1 MIAEK
6 IEHVLTTWS
15 QHIQAGELPMHVY
28 TLGCERLQDAANRLR
43 NLTAAVDHGS
53 VGCPVLAENIGR
65 VHCGRSQ
72 ASRSSDPLSGA
83 MRERCPSCPNAPV
96 GQLAYEGADELSKR
110 LESVLERWR
119 SKGGRKGPDM
129 VTFVMGCCTV
139 REVGAQVR
147 TFEATE
153 IPADIA
159 EMEIEAL
166 QRHFADLIDPD
177 PRYARTRD

>member
-15 QHIQAGELPMHVY
+15 QHIMAGELPMHVY
-28 TLGCERLQDAANRLR
+28 ELGCERLQDAANRLR
-43 NLTAAVDHGS
+43 NLTVAIDRGN
-53 VGCPVLAENIGR
+53 VGCPILAENIGR

-72 ASRSSDPLSGA
+72 ASRSSDPLSSA
-83 MRERCPSCPNAPV
+83 MREGCPRRPNAPA
-96 GQLAYEGADELSKR
+96 GRGAYDAAEGHSMR

-119 SKGGRKGPDM
+119 SNGGRKGPDM
-129 VTFVMGCCTV
+129 VSFVMGCCAV
-139 REVGAQVR
+139 REIAAKIR
-147 TFEATE
+147 AFEETE

-166 QRHFADLIDPD
+166 QQHFADLLDASPSA
-177 PRYARTRD
+177 ARLRD